1 MRRDY
6 FTLHLDDLA
15 TSAEDQPTVHVDFDG
30 PADTLEERL
39 TLASD
44 DVDVTYRF
52 RTPVGADDA
61 SGVLAVTDRL
71 TGEFVLEC
79 NADAERIFDLV
90 DAAREFST
98 ADADGCYEVR
108 ITHGDESVFTT
119 EKRMLLV
126 YDDEGSL
133 LRQHSLIPSGVEL

>member
-6 FTLHLDDLA
+6 FTLTLDDLA
-15 TSAEDQPTVHVDFDG
+15 ASAEDQPTVHVDFDG
-30 PADTLEERL
+30 PTDTLEERL

-44 DVDVTYRF
+44 DIDVTYRF
-52 RTPVGADDA
+52 RTAVDDEEA
-61 SGVLAVTDRL
+61 TGVLAVTDRL

-79 NADAERIFDLV
+79 NVDADRILALV

-98 ADADGCYEVR
+98 ADADGCYAVR
-108 ITHGDESVFTT
+108 ITHGDEAVFST

-126 YDDEGSL
+126 YDDDGSL